1 MIKGVLSLLI
11 NLLIILILLHA
22 LGSWIPRV
30 RESRAYEMLDSLI
43 APLLNPIRRVIPPT
57 GGFDFSPLLLLLLLY
72 LIKHLLRL

>member
-22 LGSWIPRV
+22 IGSWIPKV
-30 RESRAYEMLDSLI
+30 RESRPYELLDRLVS
-43 APLLNPIRRVIPPT
+43 PLLEPIRRIAPPT
-57 GGFDFSPLLLLLLLY
+57 AGFDISPLILLLILY